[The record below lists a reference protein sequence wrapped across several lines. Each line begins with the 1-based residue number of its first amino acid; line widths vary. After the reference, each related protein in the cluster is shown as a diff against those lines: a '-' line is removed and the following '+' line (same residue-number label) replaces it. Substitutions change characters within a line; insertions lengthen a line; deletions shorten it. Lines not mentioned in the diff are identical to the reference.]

1 MVKTRTEVK
10 LKIGEWIEEQKDPF
24 TTQDVKKEIA
34 PIATN
39 IHLSPNRLAKYIQA
53 TGKADYDKSQKL
65 WKVRLKPFERLSQD

>member
-24 TTQDVKKEIA
+24 TTQDVKEKIA

-39 IHLSPNRLAKYIQA
+39 IHLSTNRLAKYIQA
-53 TGKADYDKSQKL
+53 TGKADYDKNKKL

>member
-10 LKIGEWIEEQKDPF
+10 LKIGEWIEEHKKPF
-24 TTQDVKKEIA
+24 TTQEVKEEIA
-34 PIATN
+34 PIASN

-53 TGKADYDKSQKL
+53 TGKAEYDKKQKN